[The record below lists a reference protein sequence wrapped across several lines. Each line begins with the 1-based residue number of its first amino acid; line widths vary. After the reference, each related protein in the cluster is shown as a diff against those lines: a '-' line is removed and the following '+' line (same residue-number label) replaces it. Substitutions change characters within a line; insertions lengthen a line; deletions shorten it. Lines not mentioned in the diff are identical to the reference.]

1 MRGPGHASPRPSLSR
16 SARPPVSTSLSTL
29 KLCATHC
36 ASPRSSSPSHDPRRL
51 VGGRCCECTRAHHGA
66 RCCESTR
73 PPWRPMLRK
82 HGPTMAPAH
91 ARSRLRPG
99 VRKWMRC
106 GYRVRS
112 QGLWCT
118 SMSLAAPSM
127 APPSV
132 AAALGV
138 ARDCREP
145 QPPSIWKPPSLGSAL
160 WQSSAA
166 AAARAHFLAY
176 KAVTFS
182 MSVSTMEGSARVDVS
197 PRESVSWHAI
207 LRSTRRMIF
216 PERVLGSAGVSTT

>member
-1 MRGPGHASPRPSLSR
+1 MHEFTRVETNVNQKLKFSSTRVRTRAGSAGMRGPGRASPRPRHCHDSR

-99 VRKWMRC
+99 LKASGARRC
-106 GYRVRS
+106 RWR
-112 QGLWCT
+112 L
-118 SMSLAAPSM
+118 
-127 APPSV
+127 PPWR
-132 AAALGV
+132 L
-138 ARDCREP
+138 P
-145 QPPSIWKPPSLGSAL
+145 QWRLPL
-160 WQSSAA
+160 
-166 AAARAHFLAY
+166 
-176 KAVTFS
+176 V
-182 MSVSTMEGSARVDVS
+182 
-197 PRESVSWHAI
+197 
-207 LRSTRRMIF
+207 
-216 PERVLGSAGVSTT
+216 